1 MLSIELQDF
10 VRYVQDHIRGD
21 EKSEAQSFLN
31 RWFRAFGHEGAI
43 EAGAE
48 LESRLKKGS
57 AKGNT
62 GFADLVWRSRPGVP
76 GVVIEMKS
84 RGEDLNKHYVCSVG
98 ALLDADYA
106 ESSALCDAVQF

>member
-1 MLSIELQDF
+1 MTLCAAQLQDF

-43 EAGAE
+43 EAGAQ

-57 AKGNT
+57 AKGNM
-62 GFADLVWRSRPGVP
+62 GFADLCGDRALAFRVWWLR
-76 GVVIEMKS
+76 
-84 RGEDLNKHYVCSVG
+84 
-98 ALLDADYA
+98 
-106 ESSALCDAVQF
+106 